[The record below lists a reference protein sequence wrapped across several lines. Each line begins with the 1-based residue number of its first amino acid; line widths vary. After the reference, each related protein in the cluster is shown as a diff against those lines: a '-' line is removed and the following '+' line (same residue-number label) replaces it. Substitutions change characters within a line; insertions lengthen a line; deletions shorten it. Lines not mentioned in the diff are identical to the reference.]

1 MPIDNIPVSGSSAK
15 GNEIKN
21 LNSVLFSAKGIAEQ
35 ILAQMQD
42 MTAGSDYTM
51 IETMYGLA
59 VGDGTKMYALIFSL
73 ANGNPASPS
82 GFGSGTFTQFMNRTN

>member
-21 LNSVLFSAKGIAEQ
+21 LNSLLFSAKGIAEQ
-35 ILAQMQD
+35 ILAQMQEMND
-42 MTAGSDYTM
+42 NSNYATLETQYGIGTGSGATVYS
-51 IETMYGLA
+51 L
-59 VGDGTKMYALIFSL
+59 VFSL

-82 GFGSGTFTQFMNRTN
+82 GFGNGAFTQFMNRIN